1 MFSVKLFNMIKIKEI
16 EKLKKQLKGQEK
28 QAQEYLAGWQR
39 AKADYLNREK
49 EIEREKNNWVK
60 FTNLDL
66 ILKLLPILDAF
77 DYSLKHIPKELKNN
91 QWVKGTE
98 QIKKQLDSFLKAQNI
113 EKIKTNGQKFNPN
126 LHEAVEKQG
135 EKNQIIKEI
144 QAGYLMNDKV
154 IRIAKV
160 VIE

>member
-1 MFSVKLFNMIKIKEI
+1 MSKEI
-16 EKLKKQLKGQEK
+16 EKLKKQVKEQEK

-49 EIEREKNNWVK
+49 ETEREKVDWVK

-91 QWVKGTE
+91 QWGKGTE
-98 QIKKQLDSFLKAQNI
+98 QIKKQLDSFLKAQSI
-113 EKIKTNGQKFNPN
+113 EKIKTKGQKFNPD

-144 QAGYLMNDKV
+144 QAGYLLNDKV
-154 IRIAKV
+154 IRTAKV
-160 VIE
+160 VIK

>member
-1 MFSVKLFNMIKIKEI
+1 MSKEI
-16 EKLKKQLKGQEK
+16 EKFKKQLKEQEE

-49 EIEREKNNWVK
+49 EIEREKIDWVK

-66 ILKLLPILDAF
+66 ILKLLPTLDAF
-77 DYSLKHIPKELKNN
+77 DYSLKHVPKELKNN

-98 QIKKQLDSFLKAQNI
+98 QIKKQLDNFLKIQNI
-113 EKIKTNGQKFNPN
+113 EKTKTIGQKFNPD
-126 LHEAVEKQG
+126 LHEVVEKQG

-144 QAGYLMNDKV
+144 QAGYLLNDKV
-154 IRIAKV
+154 IRTAKV
-160 VIE
+160 IIK